1 MLYSKPDYCKNISY
15 LYIWTFHATRGLCW
29 KVFLFC
35 FLFGLFFFIVLK
47 ESFQQQVWIRVCQSS
62 YVPTK
67 TGTQCI
73 LGLMVKGYRSDALL
87 LHPLNLLSSGAHAQA
102 VLPCKIGVAS
112 SIHIV
117 IYQLPVTYFLSFLHV
132 CSLRGLFAALRH
144 PGPPPH
150 SQTMQ
155 SKSLTIHLRSWT
167 DKSDPQ
173 TGLFSFL
180 RVRLALVR
188 YL

>member
-1 MLYSKPDYCKNISY
+1 MLKSLP
-15 LYIWTFHATRGLCW
+15 L
-29 KVFLFC
+29 
-35 FLFGLFFFIVLK
+35 LFF
-47 ESFQQQVWIRVCQSS
+47 VWVIFYRSEGVISTAGLDQG
-62 YVPTK
+62 VPNKDWDTVH
-67 TGTQCI
+67 

-87 LHPLNLLSSGAHAQA
+87 LHSLNLLSSGAHAQA

-132 CSLRGLFAALRH
+132 CSLPGLFAALRH

-173 TGLFSFL
+173 TQLFSFL
-180 RVRLALVR
+180 RVRLALER
-188 YL
+188 YLLL